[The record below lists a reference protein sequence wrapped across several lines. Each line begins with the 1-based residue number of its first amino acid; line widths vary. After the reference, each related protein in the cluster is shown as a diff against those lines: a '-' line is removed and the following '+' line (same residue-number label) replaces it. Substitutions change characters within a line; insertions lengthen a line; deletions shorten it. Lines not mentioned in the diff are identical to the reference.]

1 MKLNLAAL
9 ALSSKTAEFD
19 FPGLPGFKVKL
30 TYLSREARRKLQ
42 DSCKVQKYDE
52 QSGLP
57 YMDLDVDKYTEEYV
71 KATINGWSGLT
82 LEKVAKLMLINQEQ
96 VEDPDAEIEFD
107 LDTAKQLVKLSER
120 FDTWVTSKLAL
131 IDNFRN

>member
-1 MKLNLAAL
+1 MKLNLAAM
-9 ALSSKTAEFD
+9 ALDSKTAEFE
-19 FPGLPGFKVKL
+19 FPGIPEFKVKL

-42 DSCKVQKYDE
+42 EKCKVQKFDD

-71 KATINGWSGLT
+71 KSAINSWSGLT
-82 LEKVAKLMLINQEQ
+82 LNKVAKLILIDTKS

-107 LDTAKQLVKLSER
+107 VETAIQLVKLSES
-120 FDTWVTSKLAL
+120 FDNWVTSKLAL
-131 IDNFRN
+131 IDNFRD

>member
-9 ALSSKTAEFD
+9 ALASKTAEFE

-30 TYLSREARRKLQ
+30 TYLSRDAHRKLQ
-42 DSCKVQKYDE
+42 EKCKVQKFDD

-57 YMDLDVDKYTEEYV
+57 YMDLDVEKYTEEYV

-82 LEKVAKLMLINQEQ
+82 LEKVAKLMLIDLDQ
-96 VEDPDAEIEFD
+96 VDDPNAEIDFD
-107 LDTAKQLVKLSER
+107 IDTAKQLVKLSER
-120 FDTWVTSKLAL
+120 FDNWVTSKLAL

>member
-9 ALSSKTAEFD
+9 ALDSKTSEFE
-19 FPGLPGFKVKL
+19 FPGIPGFKVKL

-42 DSCKVQKYDE
+42 EKCKVQKFDD

-57 YMDLDVDKYTEEYV
+57 YMDLDVDMYTQEYV
-71 KATINGWSGLT
+71 KSAINGWSGLT
-82 LEKVAKLMLINQEQ
+82 LNKVAKLILIDTKE

-107 LDTAKQLVKLSER
+107 VETAIQLVKLSES
-120 FDTWVTSKLAL
+120 FDNWVTSKLAL
-131 IDNFRN
+131 IDNFRD

>member
-1 MKLNLAAL
+1 MKLNLAKL

-19 FPGLPGFKVKL
+19 FPGIPGFKVKL
-30 TYLSREARRKLQ
+30 TYLSREAHRKLQ
-42 DSCKVQKYDE
+42 ENCKVQKYDE
-52 QSGLP
+52 HSGLP
-57 YMDLDVDKYTEEYV
+57 YMDLDMDKYTEEYV

-82 LEKVAKLMLINQEQ
+82 LDKVAKLMLIDQEQ

-107 LDTAKQLVKLSER
+107 IDTAKQLVKLSER
-120 FDTWVTSKLAL
+120 FDSWVTSKLAQ